1 MTRLAGKYELV
12 RLLGRGGM
20 AEVWEAVAHGEAGFR
35 RRVAIKR
42 VALEHAGDERLAG
55 LFVDEARVSSALHH
69 PGVVAVVDFGVDGGV
84 AFQVMELVEGV
95 DAGRLG
101 EVSLPLALA
110 ITARV
115 GRALH
120 AAHTAVDELG
130 APLNVVHRDVSP
142 QNVLLSR
149 RGEVKLSDFGI
160 ARWKHRTER
169 TLAGASRGKPSYMA
183 PEQATKGD
191 VDARA
196 DVFSLGCTLHA
207 LCTGRSPLADENALV
222 DLLAG
227 VPLPVSRELPEPVR
241 ALIARAV
248 ERDRHARFPTAVAFA
263 EACEVTG
270 ERLAPGFGVEAAIA
284 SLVEAVLPARVV
296 VATPVEGPS
305 VTEKASASNNAST
318 ERGAALGDAASAQ
331 SGASTEP
338 DSASGKGASAQNG
351 ASTERG
357 AALGEAAS
365 AQSGASTEP
374 DSASGKGA
382 SAQNAAS
389 PEPGTV
395 SAKAASVQNGAST
408 ENGSVSGE
416 GASAPN
422 AASTEPGTVSAEA
435 ASAQNGASTEN
446 GSVSGEGASAPN
458 AASTGNGSAYGRDTQ
473 SAPLARTG
481 PQHER
486 AEVPAPAAAGSS
498 AFSPPKPP
506 RRRLWPAVLGVLSLV
521 AGLGGLGLAISR
533 PPEPVPVD
541 DDLAFEPIDGDRRAV
556 VTRPVLVASAAPQ
569 PPPVRATPTVKSEPR
584 QPPRLGVIAVGGQR
598 FVRGEVFVDGKSVGF
613 APRQLEV
620 SVGLHPVEV
629 VLPDGQRVGPRVL
642 SVGAHHT
649 ELAPLRW
656 VED

>member
-1 MTRLAGKYELV
+1 MERTSSRSAIVEAVTRLAGKYELV

-305 VTEKASASNNAST
+305 VTEKASA
-318 ERGAALGDAASAQ
+318 
-331 SGASTEP
+331 
-338 DSASGKGASAQNG
+338 QNG
-351 ASTERG
+351 ASTKRV

-446 GSVSGEGASAPN
+446 GSVSGAGASAPN

-506 RRRLWPAVLGVLSLV
+506 RRRLWPAVLAVLSLV

-541 DDLAFEPIDGDRRAV
+541 DDLSFEPIDGDRRAV